1 MRLGYF
7 AITTEKFHFSLTL
20 KSIEKFKHQR
30 LNEFL
35 EDNRRFYPQNFG
47 RRLNL
52 STLVLD

>member
-7 AITTEKFHFSLTL
+7 AITTEKFHCSLTL

-30 LNEFL
+30 LNEFI
-35 EDNRRFYPQNFG
+35 EGNGSFYPRHFG
-47 RRLNL
+47 CRLNI